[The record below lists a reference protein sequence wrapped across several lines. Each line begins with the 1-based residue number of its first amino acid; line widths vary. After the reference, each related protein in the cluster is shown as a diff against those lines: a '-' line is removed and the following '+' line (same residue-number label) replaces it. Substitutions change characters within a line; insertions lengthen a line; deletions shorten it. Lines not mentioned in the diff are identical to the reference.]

1 MASFS
6 GTPLPELYAQA
17 TQLFQAVESGAGNSD
32 NTHPQNVTQCIAMY
46 EQCSSLVRAN
56 FIFSDNEILIDLS
69 TRNLSYLLISL
80 RLGQLQDYVTV
91 DMSSSG
97 PVGRLR
103 LLQKSDLYYEQYL
116 QRIMEY
122 RLANVADVKRD
133 ETRKE
138 MKKKNGVRSC
148 LCFCFCFIFV
158 LFVVESF
165 YFVRRCS

>member
-32 NTHPQNVTQCIAMY
+32 NTHSQNVTQCIAMY

-91 DMSSSG
+91 DMGSSG

-138 MKKKNGVRSC
+138 MKKKMGCVLVC
-148 LCFCFCFIFV
+148 VFVYVFIFV
-158 LFVVESF
+158 LFVVEKF
-165 YFVRRCS
+165 LFCQKV